1 MKFRP
6 CIDLHQ
12 GQVKQI
18 VGSTLTDD
26 TGDDKSSTRPSDNNG
41 PAPPEQQQ
49 QQLATN
55 FATSKPASE
64 FAKLYQHDKLTGG
77 HVIMLGPGNREAAL
91 AAVRAYPQGL
101 QVGGGITDANCREW
115 LDAGAS
121 HVIVT
126 SHVFCQGQI
135 HLDRLRQL
143 RDTVTKEKLVLDLS
157 CRRKPNAPPDSDHN
171 NYYYVVTDRWQKFT
185 DYPVTAETLK
195 ELSEYC
201 DEFLVHGVDV
211 EGKQCGILEDLVE
224 LLGQHSPI
232 PVTYAGGVRSLED
245 LELVERLGNKR
256 VDCTVGSAMDIFGG
270 TLKYKDVVLWHNERN
285 PC

>member
-18 VGSTLTDD
+18 IGSTLTDD
-26 TGDDKSSTRPSDNNG
+26 SNDDGSSTPPIGDNTSSPS
-41 PAPPEQQQ
+41 QH

-55 FATSKPASE
+55 FSTTQPASE
-64 FAKLYQHDKLTGG
+64 FAKLYQQDQLTGG
-77 HVIMLGPGNREAAL
+77 HVIMLGPGNREVAL
-91 AAVRAYPQGL
+91 EALRAYPQGL
-101 QVGGGITDANCREW
+101 QIGGGITDTNCREW

-126 SHVFCQGQI
+126 SHVFCEGQI
-135 HLDRLRQL
+135 HMDRLRQL
-143 RDTVTKEKLVLDLS
+143 RDIVTKEKLVLDLS
-157 CRRKPNAPPDSDHN
+157 CRRKPGAAPDSD
-171 NYYYVVTDRWQKFT
+171 YYYVVTDRWQKFT

-195 ELSEYC
+195 DLSEYC

-245 LELVERLGNKR
+245 LELVERLGNKK
-256 VDCTVGSAMDIFGG
+256 VDCTVGSALDIFGG
-270 TLKYKDVVLWHNERN
+270 TLKYKDVVKWHKDRN
-285 PC
+285 PL

>member
-26 TGDDKSSTRPSDNNG
+26 DSASPAGDDNTTRR
-41 PAPPEQQQ
+41 AE

-55 FATSKPASE
+55 FSTTQPASE
-64 FAKLYQHDKLTGG
+64 FAKLYQRDQLTGG

-91 AAVRAYPQGL
+91 EALRAYPHGL
-101 QVGGGITDANCREW
+101 QIGGGITDTNCREW

-135 HLDRLRQL
+135 RMDRLRQL

-157 CRRKPNAPPDSDHN
+157 CRRKPGSPPDND
-171 NYYYVVTDRWQKFT
+171 YYYVVTDRWQKFT

-195 ELSEYC
+195 DLSEYC

-245 LELVERLGNKR
+245 LVLVERLGNKK
-256 VDCTVGSAMDIFGG
+256 VDCTVGSALDIFGG
-270 TLKYKDVVLWHNERN
+270 ALKYRDVVQWHKERN
-285 PC
+285 VI